1 MNDKELLG
9 NFFINV
15 GTEKDRSLLV
25 ELINKFINLY
35 PKFKPLAENDKY
47 RSYFMNYCKK
57 NDLKLLDGYYFI
69 NNPSYNIKGGNNDI
83 CICVDGNNIK
93 HVIVK
98 RGYYDCDIKEI
109 NNKLGVNT
117 LRDIYTAMVLRIK
130 NPLLIYRRL
139 KDIKSKMNIFKEGDV
154 LNYSY
159 KNNSNKHI
167 VILSKLEFNEK
178 LKKMFYFGKV
188 FEIKCDDIF
197 HNMNRTNGYMLTT
210 LDEME
215 KFLNVS
221 NIISK
226 QEASKIIEEVY
237 DNKINK
243 ILETR
248 ESMINSINDF

>member
-9 NFFINV
+9 EFFINV
-15 GTEKDRSLLV
+15 DTEKNRSLLV
-25 ELINKFINLY
+25 ELINKFINLH
-35 PKFKPLAENDKY
+35 PKFKPLAGNDIY

-57 NDLKLLDGYYFI
+57 HGLKLLDDYYFI
-69 NNPSYNIKGGNNDI
+69 KNPSYNIKGGNNDI
-83 CICVDGNNIK
+83 CICIDEKNIK

-98 RGYYDCDIKEI
+98 RGYYDLDIKEI

-117 LRDIYTAMVLRIK
+117 LRDIYTSMVMNIK

-139 KDIKSKMNIFKEGDV
+139 KDIRSKMNIFKEGDI
-154 LNYSY
+154 LHYNC
-159 KNNSNKHI
+159 KNNLTKHI
-167 VILSKLEFNEK
+167 VILTKLDFNEK
-178 LKKMFYFGKV
+178 SKKMFYFGKV

-215 KFLNVS
+215 KFLNIS

-243 ILETR
+243 ILEIR

>member
-1 MNDKELLG
+1 MKIPQLVDS
-9 NFFINV
+9 FYPDI
-15 GTEKDRSLLV
+15 RSV
-25 ELINKFINLY
+25 
-35 PKFKPLAENDKY
+35 
-47 RSYFMNYCKK
+47 
-57 NDLKLLDGYYFI
+57 
-69 NNPSYNIKGGNNDI
+69 IKTLQT
-83 CICVDGNNIK
+83 CVDENNVK

-98 RGYYDCDIKEI
+98 RGYYDLDIKEI

-130 NPLLIYRRL
+130 NPLLIYRRI
-139 KDIKSKMNIFKEGDV
+139 KDIRSKMNIFKEGDV

-188 FEIKCDDIF
+188 FEIKYDEIF
-197 HNMNRTNGYMLTT
+197 HNTNRTNGYMLTT

-215 KFLNVS
+215 KFLNIS

-226 QEASKIIEEVY
+226 QEANKIIEEVY

-243 ILETR
+243 ILKTK

>member
-9 NFFINV
+9 DFFINV
-15 GTEKDRSLLV
+15 GTEKNRTLLV

-35 PKFKPLAENDKY
+35 PKFKPLAEKDRC
-47 RSYFMNYCKK
+47 RSYFINYCKK
-57 NDLKLLDGYYFI
+57 NSLKLLDDYYFI

-83 CICVDGNNIK
+83 CICVDEHNIK

-98 RGYYDCDIKEI
+98 RGYYDLDIKEI

-117 LRDIYTAMVLRIK
+117 LRDIYTSMVMNIK

-139 KDIKSKMNIFKEGDV
+139 KDIRSKMNIFKEGDI
-154 LNYSY
+154 LHYSY
-159 KNNSNKHI
+159 KNNLNKHI

-178 LKKMFYFGKV
+178 SKKMFYFGKV
-188 FEIKCDDIF
+188 FEIKHNDIF
-197 HNMNRTNGYMLTT
+197 HNANQTNGFMLTT

-215 KFLNVS
+215 KFLNIS
-221 NIISK
+221 NIIPK

-248 ESMINSINDF
+248 ESMINIINDF

>member
-9 NFFINV
+9 EFFINV
-15 GTEKDRSLLV
+15 DAEKNRSLLV
-25 ELINKFINLY
+25 ELINKFINLH
-35 PKFKPLAENDKY
+35 PKFKPLAKNDIY
-47 RSYFMNYCKK
+47 RSYFITYCKK
-57 NDLKLLDGYYFI
+57 NGLKLLDDYYFI

-83 CICVDGNNIK
+83 CICVDENNIK

-98 RGYYDCDIKEI
+98 RGFYDCDIKEI
-109 NNKLGVNT
+109 NNKLSVKT
-117 LRDIYTAMVLRIK
+117 LKDIYTSMVMNIK
-130 NPLLIYRRL
+130 NPLLIYRRI
-139 KDIKSKMNIFKEGDV
+139 KDIRSKMNIFKEGDI

-188 FEIKCDDIF
+188 FEIKHNDIF
-197 HNMNRTNGYMLTT
+197 HNTNQTNRYMLTT

-215 KFLNVS
+215 KFLNIS

-226 QEASKIIEEVY
+226 QEASKIIEEVF

-248 ESMINSINDF
+248 ESMINNFNDF